1 MKHTGAKNRRYT
13 DVAGNACL
21 HGRAFCVFGAI
32 PPVGNSAKIRT
43 RGRGGLQLRGERIRP
58 PPPPGRRAGAR
69 GPPGRGGG
77 RGARGPPGRAG
88 AAGCGGCRRGA
99 ARGPPGRAGGRRGAP
114 DGAAGARGR
123 RGTWG
128 RRGAGC
134 RGTRGRRARGAADEN
149 ALLLM
154 RVGPLA
160 RPRPIKNNAETTA
173 FLILLF
179 GPRRVMYVSR
189 AGKRAAAG
197 EDPAGMKRERST
209 PP

>member
-1 MKHTGAKNRRYT
+1 MRVYTGALFVFLGRYP
-13 DVAGNACL
+13 
-21 HGRAFCVFGAI
+21 RSAI
-32 PPVGNSAKIRT
+32 PRKFAREGAAVSSCGVKESDHPLPRGGGP
-43 RGRGGLQLRGERIRP
+43 GRGSR
-58 PPPPGRRAGAR
+58 
-69 GPPGRGGG
+69 PGRGGR
-77 RGARGPPGRAG
+77 RGARGPPG
-88 AAGCGGCRRGA
+88 
-99 ARGPPGRAGGRRGAP
+99 AREPPGRAEGPPGVRGAAGARG
-114 DGAAGARGR
+114 GAAGARGR

>member
-1 MKHTGAKNRRYT
+1 MIIGK
-13 DVAGNACL
+13 ACL
-21 HGRAFCVFGAI
+21 HGRAFCVFLGQI
-32 PPVGNSAKIRT
+32 PPVGNFAKIRA

-77 RGARGPPGRAG
+77 AGARGGRRARGSRRGARRGRRGCGGLPGHTGPPGRG
-88 AAGCGGCRRGA
+88 AAGA
-99 ARGPPGRAGGRRGAP
+99 H
-114 DGAAGARGR
+114 GAAGARAA
-123 RGTWG
+123 
-128 RRGAGC
+128 GAHGAA
-134 RGTRGRRARGAADEN
+134 GGRGAADEN

>member
-1 MKHTGAKNRRYT
+1 MRAYTGAIF
-13 DVAGNACL
+13 VFL
-21 HGRAFCVFGAI
+21 GRI
-32 PPVGNSAKIRT
+32 PPVGNFAKIRA

-69 GPPGRGGG
+69 EPAGARGGR
-77 RGARGPPGRAG
+77 RGARGPPG
-88 AAGCGGCRRGA
+88 
-99 ARGPPGRAGGRRGAP
+99 AREPPGRAEGPPGVRGAAGARG
-114 DGAAGARGR
+114 GAAGARGR